1 MYEVE
6 MKVRADHDP
15 VRTRLADLD
24 AESRG
29 TVTQA
34 DTYYDAPHRSF
45 AETDEAVRIR
55 RETPAGDDGT
65 GTGTTV
71 LTYKGP
77 LVEEASKTRVE
88 RETGVE
94 NGEAMGVILESLG
107 FDPVA
112 TVEKRRERFSMEGVT
127 ITLDTV
133 TGLGGFVEA
142 ETEADESG
150 RVAAREQVAS
160 TLSALGLDEDEQT
173 RTSYLELLLARRDSS
188 QL

>member
-6 MKVRADHDP
+6 MKVRAPHDQT
-15 VRTRLADLD
+15 RARLADLD
-24 AESRG
+24 AESHG

-55 RETPAGDDGT
+55 RETPAGDDAT
-65 GTGTTV
+65 GAGTTV

-77 LVEEASKTRVE
+77 LVETASKTRVE

-112 TVEKRRERFSMEGVT
+112 TVEKRREQFSLDGVT

-133 TGLGGFVEA
+133 SGLGEFVEA
-142 ETEADESG
+142 ETEATEDE
-150 RVAAREQVAS
+150 RVAAREEVAS
-160 TLSALGLDEDEQT
+160 LLSRLGLSEDDQI

>member
-6 MKVRADHDP
+6 MKVRAAHDP
-15 VRTRLADLD
+15 LRRRLADLD
-24 AESRG
+24 ADSRG

-65 GTGTTV
+65 GEGTTV

-88 RETGVE
+88 RETGIE
-94 NGEAMGVILESLG
+94 NGEAMGTILELLG

-112 TVEKRRERFSMEGVT
+112 TVEKRRERFSLAEFTV
-127 ITLDTV
+127 TLDSV
-133 TGLGGFVEA
+133 SGLGEFVEV
-142 ETEADESG
+142 ETEATEG
-150 RVAAREQVAS
+150 ERVAAREEAVS
-160 TLSALGLDEDEQT
+160 LLSRLGLDADEQI
-173 RTSYLELLLARRDSS
+173 RTSYLELLLAERDSS